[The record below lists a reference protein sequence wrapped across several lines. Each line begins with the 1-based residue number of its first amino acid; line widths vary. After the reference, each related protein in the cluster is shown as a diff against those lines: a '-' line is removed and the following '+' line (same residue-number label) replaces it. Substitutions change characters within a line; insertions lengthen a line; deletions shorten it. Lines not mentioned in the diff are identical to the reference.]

1 MNIFFLNN
9 FKKRDIEREIP
20 RAMQLKINNIV
31 KIEEGG
37 SRVLIEYNFNS
48 HYIKSNEN
56 GQKKTYMQI
65 RVKFSNN
72 ITSCSLIQIP
82 FRQW

>member
-31 KIEEGG
+31 KIEGG
-37 SRVLIEYNFNS
+37 GGVGY
-48 HYIKSNEN
+48 
-56 GQKKTYMQI
+56 
-65 RVKFSNN
+65 
-72 ITSCSLIQIP
+72 
-82 FRQW
+82 

>member
-31 KIEEGG
+31 KIEGGG

-56 GQKKTYMQI
+56 GQKKLTC
-65 RVKFSNN
+65 K
-72 ITSCSLIQIP
+72 
-82 FRQW
+82 